1 MSILGATKDIFK
13 LKIPTPLV
21 KLFLLRLLKLLLL
34 KRRFIN
40 CSHPGQLIYST
51 HSLALLLNKICLIL
65 KGGPIYTPDQYVSI
79 IRNAKKRGD
88 PYKVHELTH
97 DDFYDI
103 KALADSVGNNYSK
116 NTENETVKITRI
128 KILKFEAGNES
139 FKYCVSYE
147 TQDFKEVKLNI
158 NKRKRQNRNV
168 AIEIQKAYKQ
178 KFSVADKKKKGLLEL
193 VSKNIIPRF
202 YSSFYTNL

>member
-1 MSILGATKDIFK
+1 M
-13 LKIPTPLV
+13 
-21 KLFLLRLLKLLLL
+21 
-34 KRRFIN
+34 KR
-40 CSHPGQLIYST
+40 
-51 HSLALLLNKICLIL
+51 
-65 KGGPIYTPDQYVSI
+65 D
-79 IRNAKKRGD
+79 
-88 PYKVHELTH
+88 
-97 DDFYDI
+97 
-103 KALADSVGNNYSK
+103 
-116 NTENETVKITRI
+116 
-128 KILKFEAGNES
+128 
-139 FKYCVSYE
+139 E